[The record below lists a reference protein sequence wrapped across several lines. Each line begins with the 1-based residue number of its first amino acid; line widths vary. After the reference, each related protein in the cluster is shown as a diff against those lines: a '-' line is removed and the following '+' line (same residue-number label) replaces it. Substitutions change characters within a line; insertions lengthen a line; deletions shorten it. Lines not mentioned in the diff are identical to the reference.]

1 MKISIPSYSN
11 LPQPL
16 YKNILIYKNRYV
28 KVPPMTNLSH
38 FDSQPRST
46 TDTGAITAL
55 CKAAGDPLRMQV
67 LKVLQQNAYGVLE
80 LCQVFDIR
88 QSAMSHHLKI
98 LANAG
103 LVATRREGTTIFYR
117 RNESH
122 PDTDLQALQHVLFQ
136 TIDDAALDPALRTRL
151 ESINTERSAASVAF
165 FNQNAARF
173 EENQDLIA
181 SWADYG
187 ESVESFLDNSIAA
200 RQSALEI
207 GPGYGQ
213 FLGKLST
220 TFNQVT
226 ALDNSAE
233 MLEQCRTRA
242 TNQGLQNIDFKLG
255 DTNLAISEGLRSDC
269 ISLNMVLHHNPTPG
283 DIIVACAQ
291 LLNSGGVLLITDL
304 CAHDQ
309 EWVQKACGDLWLGLE
324 PQELTRWAQSAGLI
338 EGNSLYLAQRNG
350 FRIQL
355 RQFVKPLPDNH

>member
-1 MKISIPSYSN
+1 MLKSLAMTTLSPK
-11 LPQPL
+11 LAVEEQPETL
-16 YKNILIYKNRYV
+16 
-28 KVPPMTNLSH
+28 
-38 FDSQPRST
+38 
-46 TDTGAITAL
+46 DTAAITAL

-117 RNESH
+117 RNPRNGKAELQQLQQTLFTSI
-122 PDTDLQALQHVLFQ
+122 DKADLDSALEEHLKQ
-136 TIDDAALDPALRTRL
+136 
-151 ESINTERSAASVAF
+151 INAERAAASVEF
-165 FNQNAARF
+165 FNRNVSRF

-187 ESVESFLDNSIAA
+187 DSVESFLDSSIEATGTA
-200 RQSALEI
+200 IEV

-213 FLGKLST
+213 FLSKLSAS
-220 TFNQVT
+220 FKQVV

-233 MLEQCRTRA
+233 MLEQCQSRA
-242 TNQGLQNIDFKLG
+242 NQQGLENIEFILG
-255 DTNLAISEGLRSDC
+255 DTTVAEQRGLKADC
-269 ISLNMVLHHNPTPG
+269 LSLNMVLHHNPAPAE
-283 DIIVACAQ
+283 IIAHCAS
-291 LLNSGGVLLITDL
+291 LLLPQGLLLVTDL

-309 EWVQKACGDLWLGLE
+309 EWVKESCGDFWLGFE
-324 PQELTRWAQSAGLI
+324 PEELTHWANLAGLV
-338 EGNSLYLAQRNG
+338 EGNSLYLTQRNG

-355 RQFVKPLPDNH
+355 RQFSAGSTVN